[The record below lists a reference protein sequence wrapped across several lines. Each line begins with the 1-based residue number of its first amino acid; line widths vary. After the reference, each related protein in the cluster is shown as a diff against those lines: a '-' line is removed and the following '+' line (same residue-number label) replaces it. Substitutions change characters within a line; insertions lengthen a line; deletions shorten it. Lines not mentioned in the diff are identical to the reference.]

1 MMCEDSGNGVVTE
14 YVRNSAKTAL
24 KPGLKGQSRVEDSFI
39 DGNCEFKSCNISY
52 NIMNSK

>member
-1 MMCEDSGNGVVTE
+1 MCEDGGNGVVTE
-14 YVRNSAKTAL
+14 YVRNSANTAL